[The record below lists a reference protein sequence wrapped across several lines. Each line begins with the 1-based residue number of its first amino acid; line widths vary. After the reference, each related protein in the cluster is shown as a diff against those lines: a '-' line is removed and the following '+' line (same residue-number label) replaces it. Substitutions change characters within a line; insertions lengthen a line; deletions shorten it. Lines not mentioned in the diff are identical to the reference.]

1 MISVALPVV
10 KTKFLKFALD
20 SILNQT
26 FNDFE
31 LIIVNNGSPEDVD
44 GILNNY
50 SDGKIRYIRHEK
62 MFPIIEN
69 WNKCLSYA
77 KGEYFVLF
85 SDDDI
90 YEKDFLTEMNS
101 LATKYPKVDI
111 FHVRVKVIDEDN
123 NTAFYTASCPE
134 FETVAE
140 FIWHRVK
147 SYRMH
152 YAPDFMCKTDS
163 LRKIGGFVNFPN
175 AWGSD
180 DATWLL
186 MANENGIVASPKFLC
201 NWRQSSI
208 NLSRKDTIE
217 NKLIAVNAYVEWLK
231 DFIENKMKIRENE
244 KDLLIDIKKNINQR
258 VGVQQ
263 AGALKIGIRPGNFK
277 YIRLIY
283 NWIKFKK
290 KYSLQLFSL
299 VWAAMLLKKDL
310 INTKD

>member
-1 MISVALPVV
+1 MMTFMKKI
-10 KTKFLKFALD
+10 LK
-20 SILNQT
+20 
-26 FNDFE
+26 
-31 LIIVNNGSPEDVD
+31 
-44 GILNNY
+44 
-50 SDGKIRYIRHEK
+50 
-62 MFPIIEN
+62 
-69 WNKCLSYA
+69 
-77 KGEYFVLF
+77 
-85 SDDDI
+85 
-90 YEKDFLTEMNS
+90 EMNS
-101 LATKYPKVDI
+101 LAAKYPSVDI
-111 FHVRVKVIDEDN
+111 FHARVKVIDEKN

-140 FIWHRVK
+140 FIWHRLK
-147 SYRMH
+147 NYRMH

-186 MANENGIVASPKFLC
+186 LANQNGIVASSKILC

-217 NKLIAVNAYVEWLK
+217 NKLIAVSAYVEWLK
-231 DFIENKMKIRENE
+231 DFIENKMNIRENE
-244 KDLLIDIKKNINQR
+244 KDLLIDIKKNIKQR

-263 AGALKIGIRPGNFK
+263 AGALKIGIRPGNFQ
-277 YIRLIY
+277 YIKLLY